1 MVAHILIK
9 TAEKEPETLFSLK
22 HFSLF
27 IKKKKKK
34 ELPVEI
40 VETLHFNQHS
50 QKNDL
55 NLQAYNWNKLE
66 TKEELV

>member
-9 TAEKEPETLFSLK
+9 TAEESETLYFSK

-27 IKKKKKK
+27 LCLKKKKF
-34 ELPVEI
+34 PVEI
-40 VETLHFNQHS
+40 VETLHFNQDS

-55 NLQAYNWNKLE
+55 NLQACNWNKLE